1 MLVGNNHTADGQS
14 QRSKITGNRDTWK
27 VNYMKRALQQAHAM
41 ASEQGIAQVL
51 VAGDWNMTYE
61 LVEQAFRLV
70 GGG

>member
-14 QRSKITGNRDTWK
+14 GRSKIVGDRDKWK

-51 VAGDWNMTYE
+51 VAGIGT
-61 LVEQAFRLV
+61 
-70 GGG
+70 